1 MAIKT
6 IVACLTTPKTA
17 ANVAEAALHLAERHE
32 AHLVGLHVIPQV
44 PIYGLAGIEF
54 PGEIIDREEQVQ
66 KDQAGEIEKLFAEAT
81 KSSSTG
87 SEWLCMKS
95 SHVDLAAALLQTI
108 PCADLIVMSQFPGM
122 EGDSEVTAGVLVGTG
137 RPVLVIP
144 TAGDWKQIGTRA
156 VIAWN
161 GTREAVRAAF
171 DAAPLLQHAKS
182 VSILAINP
190 KGNGAEETRTSGEDL
205 AQALSRHGIKA
216 TTTTSRPAD
225 ISAGDELLSRLADD
239 SCDLLVMGCYGHSRL
254 RELVFGGVTKHILEH
269 MTAPVLMTH

>member
-6 IVACLTTPKTA
+6 IIACLTSPETTA
-17 ANVAEAALHLAERHE
+17 NIASVALQLAERHE

-54 PGEIIDREEQVQ
+54 PGEIIDREE
-66 KDQAGEIEKLFAEAT
+66 KELKARAGEVENLFAQAI
-81 KSSSTG
+81 KGSSAKT
-87 SEWLCMKS
+87 EWLCMKS
-95 SHVDLAAALLQTI
+95 SHVDLAAALLEAI
-108 PCADLIVMSQFPGM
+108 PAADLIVMSQFPGL
-122 EGDSEVTAGVLVGTG
+122 EGDSEITAGVLVGTG

-144 TAGDWKQIGTRA
+144 AAGDWKEIGQRA

-171 DAAPLLQHAKS
+171 DAAPLLQQAKS

-190 KGNGAEETRTSGEDL
+190 KGRGAEEARASGEDL
-205 AQALSRHGIKA
+205 ALALSRHGIKA
-216 TTTTSRPAD
+216 QTTTSRPSD
-225 ISAGDELLSRLADD
+225 ISAGDELLSRLADEA
-239 SCDLLVMGCYGHSRL
+239 CDLLVMGCYGHSRL